1 MRDPATRRRGD
12 TANGATGPDSAA
24 SPRHLLAASQT
35 AASPRRPLTASQNE
49 SRHPVAG
56 SHLVPLPR
64 DFYLRPTVEVARDL
78 LGRYLVLD
86 RPDEPPYTA
95 RLVETEAYLG
105 EEDLACHASRGHT
118 KRTAPMYEEAGHAY
132 IYFIYGMYWC
142 LNVVTEAVG
151 RPYAVLLRAAE
162 SISDLPAMNGPGK
175 LCRALGLDGS
185 SNRADL
191 TSSGLRVTEGVP
203 LPTERLGCSRRIG
216 VAYAGPWADEP
227 LRFFDKE
234 SRAVSRLPS
243 PGKGR
248 LRPSKAEING
258 TGEARP

>member
-1 MRDPATRRRGD
+1 VTP
-12 TANGATGPDSAA
+12 
-24 SPRHLLAASQT
+24 
-35 AASPRRPLTASQNE
+35 
-49 SRHPVAG
+49 HPNT
-56 SHLVPLPR
+56 SLPR
-64 DFYLRPTVEVARDL
+64 DFYLRPTAEVARDL
-78 LGRYLVLD
+78 LGRYLVLE
-86 RPDEPPYTA
+86 RPDSPAHVA

-162 SISDLPAMNGPGK
+162 AISELPAMNGPGK

-191 TSSGLRVTEGVP
+191 TSSELRVTEGVP
-203 LPTERLGCSRRIG
+203 LHTDRVGASPRIG
-216 VAYAGPWADEP
+216 VGYAGPWADRH
-227 LRFFDKE
+227 LRFFDTA
-234 SRAVSRLPS
+234 SRSVSGPRRHR
-243 PGKGR
+243 PG
-248 LRPSKAEING
+248 
-258 TGEARP
+258 